1 MLQSA
6 LLLSLRDVVKQ
17 LVTAVAVADLAL
29 HLGVLIL
36 GLLLGLGLGDQGPNS
51 PELVLAVSDGDLL
64 AQLTVD
70 LNSEHFY
77 SLSQDMKEKQEAE
90 NEVKISR
97 LETENV
103 EMENVGEKT
112 KRM

>member
-1 MLQSA
+1 M
-6 LLLSLRDVVKQ
+6 VW
-17 LVTAVAVADLAL
+17 
-29 HLGVLIL
+29 
-36 GLLLGLGLGDQGPNS
+36 DQGPNS

-70 LNSEHFY
+70 LNAEHFY

-90 NEVKISR
+90 NKVKISR

>member
-1 MLQSA
+1 M
-6 LLLSLRDVVKQ
+6 VW
-17 LVTAVAVADLAL
+17 
-29 HLGVLIL
+29 
-36 GLLLGLGLGDQGPNS
+36 DQGPNS
-51 PELVLAVSDGDLL
+51 PELVLAVSDEDLL

-70 LNSEHFY
+70 LNAEHFY

-97 LETENV
+97 LDTENV
-103 EMENVGEKT
+103 EMEMKNVGEKT

>member
-1 MLQSA
+1 M
-6 LLLSLRDVVKQ
+6 VW
-17 LVTAVAVADLAL
+17 
-29 HLGVLIL
+29 
-36 GLLLGLGLGDQGPNS
+36 DQGPNS

-70 LNSEHFY
+70 YAEDFY

-90 NEVKISR
+90 NKVKISR